1 MRTCVPWSRDG
12 LILSICLV
20 LGSVVWAQPPGGP
33 GQPGA
38 VQGQPAGGQNSPPG
52 GMNQPPGG
60 PGQGGFRFPSPPVLA
75 TLDANSD
82 GEITAD
88 EMANAVEALRKL
100 DKNSDGELASDELMP
115 FRGGFGGPG
124 GAMRRQTMKV
134 LEKFDVDKDGVLRKD
149 ERAEARKFIKENMP
163 NRGFGGP
170 GFGGPGGGP
179 GGPGGGPGGPGFGPP
194 GGDVLGGPGF
204 GPPGGGPDGGF
215 GPGFGMGPPDGDMGP
230 GFGPPDGPPGF
241 GPPDTDAQSGNAAPN
256 AEGQAGRGMG
266 GRDMGGRDMGGRGR
280 GGRGGGGPFGGER
293 TEPSQPGKQLTP
305 DDVKQYQDEDLYD
318 PTIIRTIFLNFENQD
333 WEEELEDFR
342 MTDVDVPAEM
352 IVDGKS
358 YVDVGVRFRGNTSY
372 MGIPRGS
379 KRSLNLS
386 IDYGKP
392 EQRLQ
397 GRTTLNLLNAHS
409 DPSFVRGVL
418 YNRISRDYVPTA
430 DANFVR
436 VVING
441 ENWGIY
447 TNDEQVNKDF
457 LKKWFGDS
465 SGARWKI
472 PPNFSGASGLM
483 YLGDDLAQYKQ
494 NYEIKTKDN
503 EEDWKKLVE
512 LCRVLKQTPV
522 EQREAEFDKRLNV
535 DEALWFLAV
544 DNVLGDGDGY
554 FSRASDYNL
563 YLDKRF
569 NRFYLFSH
577 DNNETFRSAEGPGMG
592 PGGPGGF
599 GGPGG
604 RGGRGGGPGMMG
616 GPDGGPGMMGG
627 PDGGPGMQGGP
638 EGRREGG
645 PDVLA
650 GPDGGPDMPG
660 GPGGGPGGFGG
671 IGGPGGGPGRTGG
684 GQLDPLSMVDSEN
697 RPLISA
703 LLSVPNYRARYLA
716 HVRTITEKWMD
727 WNTLGPVVESY
738 RSLIDADIKDDTKK
752 LTSYENFANAEDA
765 EETGGRGPFGPPPGI
780 RRFVEARGKYLLAHP
795 EMSKPQPNLVSVTH
809 QAVKSGGAEPAADEA
824 VQVTAKVEGDPQP
837 QTVLLYYASQ
847 PGAPFTAMEMVDDG
861 KHQDAQAGDGVYGA
875 VIPGCAGNCEVRYYV
890 EARAAAEL
898 GTTRFMPAEAELGA
912 YRYQVAAAPVT
923 DSPLVIN
930 EFMVANKRLVKDAQG
945 EFHDWIELYNRG
957 DKDVDASGMYLS
969 DSKSKPTKWAFP
981 QGTIV
986 PPHAALIVWLDGAR
1000 AKDSGSGGNAL
1011 QANFKLSKKGE
1022 TIYLFDSDARGNNL
1036 LDEISYSRLAEEV
1049 SFGRLPDGKPNWQAM
1064 YPTPGKTN
1072 RDQEKE

>member
-1 MRTCVPWSRDG
+1 

-20 LGSVVWAQPPGGP
+20 LGSALWAQPPGGP
-33 GQPGA
+33 GQP
-38 VQGQPAGGQNSPPG
+38 AGGQVQSPG
-52 GMNQPPGG
+52 GQNQPPGG
-60 PGQGGFRFPSPPVLA
+60 PGQPGFRFPSPPVLA

-115 FRGGFGGPG
+115 FRGPGGPG

-134 LEKFDVDKDGVLRKD
+134 LEKFDVDQDGVLRKD

-170 GFGGPGGGP
+170 GFGGPGGG
-179 GGPGGGPGGPGFGPP
+179 GPGFGPPGFGPP
-194 GGDVLGGPGF
+194 GGDGRPGF
-204 GPPGGGPDGGF
+204 PPGGGPDGGF
-215 GPGFGMGPPDGDMGP
+215 GPGFGMGPPEGDMGP
-230 GFGPPDGPPGF
+230 GFGPPGGPPGF
-241 GPPDTDAQSGNAAPN
+241 GPPGFDPPGTDQQPSNAAPN
-256 AEGQAGRGMG
+256 ADGQAGRGMG
-266 GRDMGGRDMGGRGR
+266 GRGR
-280 GGRGGGGPFGGER
+280 GGPGGGGPFGGER
-293 TEPSQPGKQLTP
+293 TEPSQPGKQLAP
-305 DDVKQYQDEDLYD
+305 DDVKQYKNEDLYD
-318 PTIIRTIFLNFENQD
+318 PSIIRTIFLKFENPD

-358 YVDVGVRFRGNTSY
+358 YVDVGIRFRGNTSY

-397 GRTTLNLLNAHS
+397 GRSTLNLLNAHS

-457 LKKWFGDS
+457 LKKWFGDA

-472 PPNFSGASGLM
+472 PPNFSGSSGLM

-503 EEDWKKLVE
+503 DEDWKKLVE
-512 LCRVLKQTPV
+512 LCRALKETPV
-522 EQREAEFDKRLNV
+522 AQREAELDKRLNV

-616 GPDGGPGMMGG
+616 GPDGGP
-627 PDGGPGMQGGP
+627 DMQGGP

-645 PDVLA
+645 PDML
-650 GPDGGPDMPG
+650 GGPQGPGGFG
-660 GPGGGPGGFGG
+660 GPGGGPS
-671 IGGPGGGPGRTGG
+671 GGPGGGPGRGG
-684 GQLDPLSMVDSEN
+684 NSQLDPLSMVDSEN

-752 LTSYENFANAEDA
+752 LTSYEDFTNADDA

-780 RRFVEARGKYLLAHP
+780 RRFVEARCKYLLAHP
-795 EMSKPQPNLVSVTH
+795 ELAKPQPNIVSVAH
-809 QAVKSGGAEPAADEA
+809 QAAKSGGAEPEADEA
-824 VQVTAKVEGDPQP
+824 VNVSAKVEGEPQP
-837 QTVLLYYASQ
+837 QTVLLYYVSQ
-847 PGAPFTAMEMVDDG
+847 PGAPFTAVEMVDDG

-875 VIPGCAGNCEVRYYV
+875 EIPGCAGNCEVRYYV

-912 YRYQVAAAPVT
+912 YRYGVAAAPVA

-930 EFMVANKRLVKDAQG
+930 EFMVNNKRLVKNAKG
-945 EFHDWIELYNRG
+945 EFHDWIELYNRS
-957 DKDVDASGMYLS
+957 DKEVDASGMYLS
-969 DSKSKPTKWAFP
+969 DAQTKPKKWAFP
-981 QGTIV
+981 QGTMV
-986 PPHAALIVWLDGAR
+986 PPHTALVVWLEGASSK
-1000 AKDSGSGGNAL
+1000 ASGAGGSDL

-1022 TIYLFDSDARGNNL
+1022 TIYLFDNDARGNNR
-1036 LDEISYSRLAEEV
+1036 LDEIRYSRLAEEV
-1049 SFGRLPDGKPNWQAM
+1049 SFGRLPDGEPNWQAM

-1072 RDQEKE
+1072 RDKEKE